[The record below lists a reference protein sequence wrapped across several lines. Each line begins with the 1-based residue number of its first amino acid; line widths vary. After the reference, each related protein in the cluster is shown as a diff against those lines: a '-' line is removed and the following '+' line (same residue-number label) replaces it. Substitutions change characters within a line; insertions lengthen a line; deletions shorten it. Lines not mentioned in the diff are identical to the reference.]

1 MSQYRSSYPQL
12 DKTYYAGRTVPAS
25 YPTDVVL
32 LEGAEQTV
40 LEFDAAAPTNGGT
53 ESAQGSEPVTVK
65 LVRNVHATT
74 CAAGSLVACGTTAG
88 KLYKHTAGMAAT
100 ALMAC
105 IGVVWH
111 RLSSGIPQ
119 HDLGW
124 VVTKGPVWV
133 NKVSGALSIGDLV
146 AASTTAGKVE
156 KFADTSTDDQTGAI
170 VSNARNIVG
179 TVIRAADSGDAQVEI
194 YVGKL

>member
-1 MSQYRSSYPQL
+1 
-12 DKTYYAGRTVPAS
+12 
-25 YPTDVVL
+25 

-40 LEFDAAAPTNGGT
+40 VELDAAAPSNSSETP
-53 ESAQGSEPVTVK
+53 QGSEPVTVK

-74 CAAGSLVACGTTAG
+74 CRGGSLVACGTTDG
-88 KLYKHTAGMAAT
+88 HFYKRTAGMAAT

-133 NKVSGALSIGDLV
+133 DKVAGALAVGDLV
-146 AASTTAGKVE
+146 GASTTAGKVE

-179 TVIRAADSGDAQVEI
+179 TVIRAADSGDDQVEI